1 MNLITILRSYRIGPF
16 AIFDFAM
23 SYIVVYL
30 IAPYLQKLG
39 LKLSRAQML
48 WLTLPISILVHI
60 LFGKM
65 TPLTEMFVDLH
76 GGYAAKIVTVFMI
89 VMACRKPSATKPVS
103 ASADS

>member
-1 MNLITILRSYRIGPF
+1 MNLITLLRSYRIGPF

-30 IAPYLQKLG
+30 IAPYLQKIG

-48 WLTLPISILVHI
+48 WLTLPVSILIHI
-60 LFGKM
+60 LVKQN
-65 TPLTEMFVDLH
+65 TPLTEMFLDLH

-89 VMACRKPSATKPVS
+89 VMAFRKKH
-103 ASADS
+103 